1 MTSIIYMI
9 FKEALLSLIGKI
21 GWKIIG
27 ERLSTRLVVY
37 GLNKLKNLST
47 NSVVDSTVDDIIKML
62 KGKGLKALEEN

>member
-1 MTSIIYMI
+1 MI